1 MTYLII
7 SAKSNDIYNNYFSTL
22 LLYKSVFYYHIIN
35 VINILF
41 CNILLKDSVI
51 QGLNYYDYF

>member
-41 CNILLKDSVI
+41 RNILLKD
-51 QGLNYYDYF
+51 